1 MMVQSTRKKSRFE
14 NFVANEHADL
24 PDYVQE
30 DQEDVKRQVKRKLI
44 DKHFRVT
51 PEASQA
57 FNLLVAQ
64 QYTGTGPQLGPVLIA
79 EALNL
84 LFEKYGMEPVA

>member
-1 MMVQSTRKKSRFE
+1 MVQSTRKKSRFE
-14 NFVANEHADL
+14 NFVANEHAGL

-30 DQEDVKRQVKRKLI
+30 DQEDMKKQVKRKLI

>member
-1 MMVQSTRKKSRFE
+1 MMTQSTTKKSRFGD
-14 NFVANEHADL
+14 FVANDFAEL
-24 PDYVQE
+24 PGYIQD
-30 DQEDVKRQVKRKLI
+30 DQQDVKEQPKPKLI

-51 PEASQA
+51 AEASQS

-64 QYTGTGPQLGPVLIA
+64 QHTGTGPQLGPVLIA

-84 LFEKYGMEPVA
+84 LFEKYGMDPVA

>member
-1 MMVQSTRKKSRFE
+1 MVQSTRKKNRFE
-14 NFVANEHADL
+14 NFVANEHTDL
-24 PDYVQE
+24 PGYVQE
-30 DQEDVKRQVKRKLI
+30 DQEDVKKQVKKKLI

-84 LFEKYGMEPVA
+84 LFEKYGMDPVA

>member
-30 DQEDVKRQVKRKLI
+30 DQEDVKMQVKRKLI